1 MTEQNPKPETVRVDA
16 DGPAP
21 GAPAPGASPSSAP
34 EPGVL
39 SEPGADAAISRPDLA
54 RRKFFRQFAGDLM
67 HTAATVVG
75 VAGALQR
82 TSAEAASALLGGAS
96 DGTGGLAARLGDALG
111 DTARADQV
119 EPAPGAPAGFRTA
132 FRWDDEKVYLVD
144 QRRLPNE
151 LVEMTCETGG
161 EVAWAI
167 REMVVRGAP
176 ARGQAAAVG
185 LALTAARIADASPF
199 VRRATI
205 RGTGTALTNARST
218 AAAVGWAVGRCLAA
232 MEAVDDLNDDGQ
244 VIADAIRREAEAI
257 IAEAAVDHERLAT
270 LGLAEL
276 PLPDGRPLEILTH
289 GNTGP
294 LAGGQFGTALG
305 IVQAAAHAGREV
317 HVWVDE
323 TRPYLHGARLTAWE
337 LTQAGVPHTLIAD
350 AAAGHVMATRTIDAV
365 LVGAD
370 RVTANGDTANEIG
383 TYMLAVVARRHGVP
397 FYVCAPIS
405 SVDLQTSEGSA
416 ILIEVRGSDEVTSV
430 RGTVIAPVGTPG
442 HNPGFD
448 VTPAELITGIV
459 TEEGVLRAPFGPAL
473 ADAVARRAARTAA
486 EAATKVAAETATQA
500 AGVETAAADVVA
512 PAGADAPAV
521 SKSADVAAEPAV
533 DVPA

>member
-132 FRWDDEKVYLVD
+132 FRWGDEKVYLVD

-176 ARGQAAAVG
+176 AMGQAAAIG
-185 LALTAARIADASPF
+185 LALTAGRIADASPF

-218 AAAVGWAVGRCLAA
+218 TANVGWAVERCLAA
-232 MEAVDDLNDDGQ
+232 MEAVDGLNDDGQ

-276 PLPDGRPLEILTH
+276 PVPDGRPLEILTH

-305 IVQAAAHAGREV
+305 VVQAAAHAGREV

-323 TRPYLHGARLTAWE
+323 TRPYLQGARLTAWE

-370 RVTANGDTANEIG
+370 RVAANGDTANEIG
-383 TYMLAVVARRHGVP
+383 TYTLAVLARRHGLP

-405 SVDLQTSEGSA
+405 SVDLQTAEGSA
-416 ILIEVRGSDEVTSV
+416 VLIEVRGGDEVTSV
-430 RGTVIAPVGTPG
+430 RGTVIAPAATPG

-448 VTPAELITGIV
+448 VTPAELISGIV

-473 ADAVARRAARTAA
+473 ADAVARRAARAAA
-486 EAATKVAAETATQA
+486 EAAAATAHAARAAANVVATGGAETASA
-500 AGVETAAADVVA
+500 
-512 PAGADAPAV
+512 
-521 SKSADVAAEPAV
+521 SKSADAAADPAV

>member
-1 MTEQNPKPETVRVDA
+1 MTEQNPKPEPDPAATDA
-16 DGPAP
+16 EVP
-21 GAPAPGASPSSAP
+21 G
-34 EPGVL
+34 
-39 SEPGADAAISRPDLA
+39 PDLA

-82 TSAEAASALLGGAS
+82 TSAEAATALLGGGA
-96 DGTGGLAARLGDALG
+96 DGSGGLTGRLGEALG
-111 DTARADQV
+111 GTAEGTRADQAD
-119 EPAPGAPAGFRTA
+119 PAPGAPAGFRTS
-132 FRWDDEKVYLVD
+132 FRWDHDKVFLVD

-151 LVEMTCETGG
+151 LVEMSCETGG

-176 ARGQAAAVG
+176 AMGQAAAVG
-185 LALTAARIADASPF
+185 LSLTADRIADASPF

-205 RGTGTALTNARST
+205 RGTGTALTNARSN
-218 AAAVGWAVGRCLAA
+218 AANVGWAVDRCLAA
-232 MEAVDDLNDDGQ
+232 MEAVDGLNDDGQ

-257 IAEAAVDHERLAT
+257 IAEAAVDHERLAM

-276 PLPDGRPLEILTH
+276 PVPDGRPMEILTH
-289 GNTGP
+289 GNTGA

-305 IVQAAAHAGREV
+305 VVQAAVHAGREV
-317 HVWVDE
+317 HVWVGE
-323 TRPYLHGARLTAWE
+323 TRPYLQGARLTAWE

-350 AAAGHVMATRTIDAV
+350 AAAGHLLATRTIDAV

-370 RVTANGDTANEIG
+370 RVVADGDTANEIG
-383 TYMLAVVARRHGVP
+383 TYTLAVLARRHDVP

-405 SVDLQTSEGSA
+405 SVDLQTADGPA
-416 ILIEVRGSDEVTSV
+416 IMIEVRGSDEVTNV
-430 RGTVIAPVGTPG
+430 RGTVIAPVGTPA

-473 ADAVARRAARTAA
+473 ADAVARRAARAAA
-486 EAATKVAAETATQA
+486 EKAASSPVGSEATGDQAVA
-500 AGVETAAADVVA
+500 
-512 PAGADAPAV
+512 APAV
-521 SKSADVAAEPAV
+521 DAESVDAAV
-533 DVPA
+533 LDVPA